1 MRGIKQDDFAKF
13 LKESYLS
20 VWVDYESGFGTF
32 PLESMSSGTPV
43 IGKIPALKPE
53 WMNET
58 NGVWTQEF
66 NDIVD
71 IAANFTQNWLE
82 DNINEDLYLEMQ
94 KTASNHNKKEVFEEQ
109 VINNFKDY
117 FETRQNLFND
127 QLDKLKISEE
137 N

>member
-1 MRGIKQDDFAKF
+1 
-13 LKESYLS
+13 
-20 VWVDYESGFGTF
+20 
-32 PLESMSSGTPV
+32 
-43 IGKIPALKPE
+43 
-53 WMNET
+53 MNET